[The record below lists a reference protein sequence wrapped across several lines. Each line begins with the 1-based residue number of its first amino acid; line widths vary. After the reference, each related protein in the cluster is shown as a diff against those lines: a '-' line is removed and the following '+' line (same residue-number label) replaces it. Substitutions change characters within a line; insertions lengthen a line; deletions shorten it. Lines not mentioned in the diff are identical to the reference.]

1 MKVYMV
7 VINDEDISLFSSKAK
22 AIKALNMAYKK
33 AINKSGVTEES
44 KKCAKEFW
52 KLDKTKFSVDV
63 EADIDN
69 VYQLNGYMVEKEVQ

>member
-7 VINDEDISLFSSKAK
+7 VLNDEEISLFSSKAK

-44 KKCAKEFW
+44 KKCAMVTWSKKKYSE
-52 KLDKTKFSVDV
+52 
-63 EADIDN
+63 EA
-69 VYQLNGYMVEKEVQ
+69 